1 VIDQVR
7 QLLNEDATFKMSAAN
22 QSIFYDIGSG
32 YGKICWHAALQ
43 FQVRSL
49 GSEIHAGRVEFA
61 SITAAQY
68 LSNKLPSLP
77 LDTL

>member
-1 VIDQVR
+1 LDPTLDVIDQVR

-43 FQVRSL
+43 FKVRSL

-61 SITAAQY
+61 
-68 LSNKLPSLP
+68 
-77 LDTL
+77 